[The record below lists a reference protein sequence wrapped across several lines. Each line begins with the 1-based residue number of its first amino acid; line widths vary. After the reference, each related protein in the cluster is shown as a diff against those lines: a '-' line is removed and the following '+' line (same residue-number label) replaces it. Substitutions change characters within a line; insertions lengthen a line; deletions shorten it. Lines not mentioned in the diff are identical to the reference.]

1 MNPRQKK
8 FVKLWMSGIPAGR
21 AYEQAGYDSRGAEAD
36 ANASRLIR
44 NDKVA
49 KYIKTMNEKT
59 EKSTILSITER
70 KELLTRIALANEGE
84 RPSDAIRAS
93 AELSKM
99 DGAYEHVEQLGTI
112 KINIGGTQDVSDE

>member
-21 AYEQAGYDSRGAEAD
+21 AYEQAGYEMTGDAAD
-36 ANASRLIR
+36 MAASRLIR

-70 KELLTRIALANEGE
+70 KELLTRIAMANEGE

-112 KINIGGTQDVSDE
+112 KINIGGDDKSE

>member
-1 MNPRQKK
+1 M
-8 FVKLWMSGIPAGR
+8 PAGR
-21 AYEQAGYDSRGAEAD
+21 AYEAAGYEMTGDGADMA
-36 ANASRLIR
+36 ASRLIR

-59 EKSTILSITER
+59 DKANILSIAER

-112 KINIGGTQDVSDE
+112 KINIGGTQDVAGAEDE

>member
-21 AYEQAGYDSRGAEAD
+21 AYEQAGYDTRGDVAD
-36 ANASRLIR
+36 VSASQLLR
-44 NDKVA
+44 NPKVKEYIDK
-49 KYIKTMNEKT
+49 MNEKT
-59 EKSTILSITER
+59 EKATILSIAER
-70 KELLTRIALANEGE
+70 KEMLTRIALANEGE

-99 DGAYEHVEQLGTI
+99 DGAYEHVEQAGVI
-112 KINIGGTQDVSDE
+112 KINIGGTDAVDE

>member
-1 MNPRQKK
+1 MNK
-8 FVKLWMSGIPAGR
+8 
-21 AYEQAGYDSRGAEAD
+21 
-36 ANASRLIR
+36 
-44 NDKVA
+44 NDDKR
-49 KYIKTMNEKT
+49 
-59 EKSTILSITER
+59 TILSISER